1 METCTSVQ
9 RMILSACLGGLMS
22 GSGSGFL
29 PEPFQTA
36 SKKTALHR
44 EPELIWM
51 ARASKTSSA
60 QQRETVIMQLSLPPR
75 MSVAVRIAQPNVT
88 RCPFSQTLASAPY
101 PWTPTHVECSL
112 VSASSNVQG
121 ACSKN
126 SSSSVGSL
134 NVVAVP

>member
-1 METCTSVQ
+1 VAPALASC
-9 RMILSACLGGLMS
+9 LS
-22 GSGSGFL
+22 
-29 PEPFQTA
+29 PP
-36 SKKTALHR
+36 KPPALHR

-60 QQRETVIMQLSLPPR
+60 QLRETATIQLSLSR
-75 MSVAVRIAQPNVT
+75 MSAAARIAQPNVT

-101 PWTPTHVECSL
+101 PWTPTHVDCSL

-126 SSSSVGSL
+126 SNSSVGSL
-134 NVVAVP
+134 NIVSVP